1 MATLHFHLS
10 PPTRCP
16 KCFEDIVRLSYIEAD
31 NGTAT
36 LYYACEKCGP
46 VKAAVYSLK
55 PPQKPA

>member
-1 MATLHFHLS
+1 MTRLDFVLT
-10 PPTRCP
+10 PPARCP
-16 KCFEDIVRLSYIEAD
+16 SCLKDTVRLSYIDAD

-46 VKAAVYSLK
+46 MKAVVYSLK